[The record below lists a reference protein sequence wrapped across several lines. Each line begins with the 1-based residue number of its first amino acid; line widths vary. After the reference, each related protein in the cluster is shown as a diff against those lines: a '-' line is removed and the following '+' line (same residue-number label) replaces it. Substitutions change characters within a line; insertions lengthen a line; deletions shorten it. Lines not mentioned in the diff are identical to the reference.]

1 MVVAGDNIWKR
12 ADADEHSDTDVHA
25 ASSCGDMS
33 LSVTPKDVEAHD
45 ASAQD
50 MTVRQLQSADPE
62 EKRQAMLDEAID
74 LTFPASDPLSLTAG
88 VTRIETPAV
97 PRPTID
103 TPTAGRPTINPTV
116 STIAKPCAEGDS
128 RP

>member
-1 MVVAGDNIWKR
+1 MAGDKIRKR
-12 ADADEHSDTDVHA
+12 ADADEHMDTDVHA

-62 EKRQAMLDEAID
+62 EKAQAMLDEAID
-74 LTFPASDPLSLTAG
+74 LTFPASDPLAVTGG
-88 VTRIETPAV
+88 VTRIDMAVVPLPTVDTPAA
-97 PRPTID
+97 D
-103 TPTAGRPTINPTV
+103 GLAINPAV
-116 STIAKPCAEGDS
+116 STMAKPHVDVDS